1 MAVNILPLFKEQ
13 FESTLISKAS
23 ELTGENFEN
32 SKSAINSIAVA
43 FLEKVTVKTS
53 TQKGSLAVLSLIGQH
68 CFDEMAALI
77 SNKDKEY
84 DFNKIMNLGLILIK
98 NIFAQKSGALID
110 WVSSDSGV
118 KSSSAASIMSMV
130 APFIMCPIGQ
140 QVKSNGM
147 NAAELTAMMTDQK
160 PFYASLLPSELAAL
174 INAPDPLTL
183 ERDVVKETKEEEQ
196 DLNLGKFLPWLLLI
210 LGLCLVWYFMR
221 NDFRKNMAGP
231 VMSEHTTLD
240 TAIQTNSDTIAS
252 RLSTIDDGMVN
263 GNVDDMGNW
272 VAELG
277 GEYTLQL
284 PNGKTLK
291 VYENSIE
298 RQLVDFILTGQK
310 DESVLKQKWFT
321 FDRLY
326 FRQGKS
332 ELTEDSKLQIDNIA
346 EILRAFTA
354 VKIKMGG
361 YTDSDGNEALNLK
374 LSEERSNIARQEL
387 LKRGIASARVEAEGY
402 GESHPLCPANDTPA
416 CKARNRRI
424 DIRITGM

>member
-140 QVKSNGM
+140 QVKSNGL

-183 ERDVVKETKEEEQ
+183 ESDVINETKEEEQ

-221 NDFRKNMAGP
+221 NDFRKNMEGA
-231 VMSEHTTLD
+231 VMSEHTTLE
-240 TAIQTNSDTIAS
+240 TAIQNNSDTIAS
-252 RLSTIDDGMVN
+252 RLSTIDDGLVN

-298 RQLVDFILTGQK
+298 RRLVDFILTGQK

-374 LSEERSNIARQEL
+374 LSEERSNIARKEL
-387 LKRGIASARVEAEGY
+387 LTRGIASARVEAEGY

>member
-140 QVKSNGM
+140 QVKSNGL

-374 LSEERSNIARQEL
+374 LSEERSNIARKEL

>member
-147 NAAELTAMMTDQK
+147 N
-160 PFYASLLPSELAAL
+160 
-174 INAPDPLTL
+174 
-183 ERDVVKETKEEEQ
+183 
-196 DLNLGKFLPWLLLI
+196 
-210 LGLCLVWYFMR
+210 
-221 NDFRKNMAGP
+221 
-231 VMSEHTTLD
+231 
-240 TAIQTNSDTIAS
+240 
-252 RLSTIDDGMVN
+252 
-263 GNVDDMGNW
+263 
-272 VAELG
+272 
-277 GEYTLQL
+277 
-284 PNGKTLK
+284 
-291 VYENSIE
+291 
-298 RQLVDFILTGQK
+298 
-310 DESVLKQKWFT
+310 
-321 FDRLY
+321 
-326 FRQGKS
+326 
-332 ELTEDSKLQIDNIA
+332 
-346 EILRAFTA
+346 
-354 VKIKMGG
+354 
-361 YTDSDGNEALNLK
+361 
-374 LSEERSNIARQEL
+374 
-387 LKRGIASARVEAEGY
+387 
-402 GESHPLCPANDTPA
+402 
-416 CKARNRRI
+416 
-424 DIRITGM
+424 